1 MKKLKPMDY
10 EILYELMKNARRSD
24 RQLAKTLKTSQPTV
38 TRKRT
43 FLEKELI
50 EGYTAIP
57 KWGELGYEIFA
68 ITLVKSKSV
77 LGSKEKYED
86 VRKRGMD
93 WLMKQP
99 NIIMGGGCRG
109 SGVNSFMISLHKNY
123 SDYDE
128 FMHNYRFELGDTADD
143 VQTVLVNLGGR
154 ELIKPLNL
162 KYLAQTRK
170 LLYSE

>member
-128 FMHNYRFELGDTADD
+128 FMHNYRLELGDTADD

-162 KYLAQTRK
+162 KYLAQTKK